1 MKPSKMSQLRLM
13 PGKSLSL
20 RNTNT
25 SRFESTGKIPF
36 EDICHPSATV
46 KTHARRQFSSRL
58 PIAAS
63 ATLCENCI
71 GTRVMP
77 ARIKRLTER
86 GAGKK
91 SNIWQICVFQIDK
104 QRCEYYTHTALGR
117 SADSDSGLT
126 DYDNSR
132 VPDDPILDPA
142 AKYSL
147 PVPIQRPSHRSPASC
162 HPILPASKVSIHGFR
177 KRKAYA
183 MGPDRSD
190 LQRRWG
196 IRNKKAGPKKSNTL
210 SGGHQ
215 KQNSSSNTTD
225 GLGISTSF
233 GPFTTIGYSSTRA
246 RMTWSLL
253 TQGTD
258 QLSHPASRVG
268 VELECKEKGNCELQ
282 HVVSLA
288 RLSVAVWKNYVGF

>member
-1 MKPSKMSQLRLM
+1 MPSRCS
-13 PGKSLSL
+13 PNASLTVTTL
-20 RNTNT
+20 THGFQT
-25 SRFESTGKIPF
+25 Q
-36 EDICHPSATV
+36 HPSC
-46 KTHARRQFSSRL
+46 L
-58 PIAAS
+58 N
-63 ATLCENCI
+63 ENDI
-71 GTRVMP
+71 KAGVMQ
-77 ARIKRLTER
+77 ARIKRPTQR
-86 GAGKK
+86 RAGKK

-196 IRNKKAGPKKSNTL
+196 IRNKKAGPKKSNTP

-225 GLGISTSF
+225 GLGNF
-233 GPFTTIGYSSTRA
+233 NLLWTIYDQWVFFHESPHDVVVAHTR
-246 RMTWSLL
+246 
-253 TQGTD
+253 D
-258 QLSHPASRVG
+258 
-268 VELECKEKGNCELQ
+268 
-282 HVVSLA
+282 
-288 RLSVAVWKNYVGF
+288 